1 LSGFTQDSFYPT
13 LDDAWLSGFTQGDGG
28 FKIYIVKRENTR
40 SGYRIRLRYYLDQK
54 DSKSELLYIKS
65 LLAGGVVNSH
75 SDENMFRYTIDSS
88 NKLSIIKNYMIKNI
102 LIGQKS
108 IIFDKWAKA
117 LNLIETKNH
126 LSKEGFDNILKLK
139 EEILEITQN

>member
-1 LSGFTQDSFYPT
+1 M
-13 LDDAWLSGFTQGDGG
+13 SGFTQGDGG
-28 FKIYIVKRENTR
+28 FNIYIVKRENTR

-65 LLAGGVVNSH
+65 LLAGGVVNSR
-75 SDENMFRYTIDSS
+75 SGENMFRYTLDSS

-102 LIGQKS
+102 LIAQKS
-108 IIFDKWAKA
+108 IIFDKLAKA